1 MQSSTFV
8 VVILLLA
15 SAAYRWGKN
24 RSIALVGGTRGI
36 RHLHSLPAYY
46 GMYVALWCGLPAL
59 VLLGLWHLVGDRL
72 VLGMV
77 LAQMPAE
84 FQHLSGG
91 QAGLLLNDIR
101 NVVSGAVSPAF
112 ARPEVVA
119 AAAHWTRLTAQST
132 VAGGVVALSTALRV
146 ELLLIALA
154 RASAVA
160 LPRVASR
167 STSCTRGSP
176 DVGARSSGVHAK
188 WRFAVSSLVGV
199 SAGLVA
205 GVASP
210 WQFAVLVG
218 WNVGAAVTLAWIWRD
233 VAGCDATSTRRIA
246 TLEDPSRTAID
257 IVLTAASVVSLGGMV
272 AGLRAAD
279 HLGGNWAIALDTASV
294 CTVATSWVLV
304 HSLFALRY
312 ARLYYREPVGGID
325 FHGQEIGRAHV

>member
-1 MQSSTFV
+1 M
-8 VVILLLA
+8 
-15 SAAYRWGKN
+15 
-24 RSIALVGGTRGI
+24 
-36 RHLHSLPAYY
+36 
-46 GMYVALWCGLPAL
+46 
-59 VLLGLWHLVGDRL
+59 
-72 VLGMV
+72 
-77 LAQMPAE
+77 
-84 FQHLSGG
+84 
-91 QAGLLLNDIR
+91 
-101 NVVSGAVSPAF
+101 
-112 ARPEVVA
+112 
-119 AAAHWTRLTAQST
+119 
-132 VAGGVVALSTALRV
+132 
-146 ELLLIALA
+146 
-154 RASAVA
+154 
-160 LPRVASR
+160 
-167 STSCTRGSP
+167 
-176 DVGARSSGVHAK
+176 GARSSGVHAK

-205 GVASP
+205 GAASP

-325 FHGQEIGRAHV
+325 FHGQGDPDYHDFGYLALTIGMSFAVSDTDIGRREIRRTVLRHALVSYVFGAGVVGLAINLIASLVR